1 MKRIIFLLIGMLA
14 FMTCQDEDEFI
25 PFSFEEDTP
34 NPEWKTYLK
43 GYEIE
48 HIADAGNYLW
58 LTNEKDVMKFDKNTG
73 NAVYYSLDNIE
84 TSPDYRITSITCSEN
99 GLPWVG
105 ITYTGILKMNEDKQW
120 IVLPPVPEPKF
131 VNVGDIL
138 IADTDIVWT
147 WMNTPFSISISVG
160 GTFSTALEEMETILV
175 RYQGSTVD
183 TFTIDNPISSLAE
196 DNDGN
201 LWIGEWNWTTSTL
214 VKYDGENWTTF
225 DCPQFGNG
233 LKVIGDIAFDESGN
247 IWMFGTFGL
256 IDSTSVLL
264 QFNGS
269 EWQVYDLPVEYTWIR
284 SLTLQ
289 DDEVIWLGTTN
300 GLMKFNDSQWT
311 VYQFEYLKLPSND
324 VNSIVIDANGTKW
337 IGTDNGLAAFNE
349 NSL

>member
-14 FMTCQDEDEFI
+14 FIACQDEDEFI
-25 PFSFEEDTP
+25 PFPFEENTT

-48 HIADAGNYLW
+48 HLADAGNYLW
-58 LTNEKDVMKFDKNTG
+58 LTNEKDVIKFYKNTG
-73 NAVYYSLDNIE
+73 NAVYFNLDNIE
-84 TSPDYRITSITCSEN
+84 TPPDYRITSIACTEN

-105 ITYTGILKMNEDKQW
+105 VDYTGVLKMNEDKQW

-138 IADTDIVWT
+138 IADTDTVWT
-147 WMNTPFSISISVG
+147 WMNTNTPFSISLG

-175 RYQGSTVD
+175 RYQGNSVE
-183 TFTIDNPISSLAE
+183 TFTIDKPISSLTE

-225 DCPQFGNG
+225 NCPQELGPSPKSFTE
-233 LKVIGDIAFDESGN
+233 ITFDELGN
-247 IWMFGTFGL
+247 FWMAGHFGIMGGDNL
-256 IDSTSVLL
+256 IK
-264 QFNGS
+264 FNGT
-269 EWQVYDLPVEYTWIR
+269 EWQTYALPEPSTGIY
-284 SLTLQ
+284 SLAHQ
-289 DDEVIWLGTTN
+289 DDGVIWLGTNN
-300 GLMKFNDSQWT
+300 GLMKFSDLQWT
-311 VYQFEYLKLPSND
+311 VYQFEYLKLPSNK
-324 VNSIVIDANGTKW
+324 VNSIVIDADGTKW